1 MKLHLP
7 SYPRGHHQILETLE
21 SAQPDLDGSLFPRA
35 IEVRIQFDRQDP
47 YLRLDCQLKTSIHR
61 ICDRCLADYDN
72 SVIADARLVFVLGA
86 MPSHSNE
93 DAEEIQ
99 YIPADSQEIDLS
111 ADLRDI
117 LMLSLPMKS
126 LCHDDCKGLCS
137 RCGQN
142 LNEGLCLCSR

>member
-7 SYPRGHHQILETLE
+7 SYPRGQHRISETLE
-21 SAQPDLDGSLFPRA
+21 SVQLDLDCSLFPRE
-35 IEVRIQFDRQDP
+35 IEAQIQFDRQDP
-47 YLRLDCQLKTSIHR
+47 YLRLDCQLKTWIHR

-72 SVIADARLVFVLGA
+72 PITADARLVFVLGA
-86 MPSHSNE
+86 MLSHPSE
-93 DAEEIQ
+93 VADEIQ

-126 LCHDDCKGLCS
+126 LCRDDCRGLCS
-137 RCGQN
+137 HCGQD
-142 LNEGLCLCSR
+142 LNEGLCLCSG